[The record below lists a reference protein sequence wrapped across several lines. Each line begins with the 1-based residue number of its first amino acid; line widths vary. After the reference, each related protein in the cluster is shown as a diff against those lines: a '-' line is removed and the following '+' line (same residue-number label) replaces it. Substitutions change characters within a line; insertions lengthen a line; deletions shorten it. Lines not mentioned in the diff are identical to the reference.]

1 MADFEMY
8 TDETCEEAIKN
19 FQERLKEADNL
30 KKDKNGNLDFESCWK
45 AMRKEGPMILNV
57 TKHLFSLHINRHHRR
72 EGNGK

>member
-1 MADFEMY
+1 MADFDMY

-45 AMRKEGPMILNV
+45 AMRKEGSLILNV

>member
-1 MADFEMY
+1 MPDFDMY

-45 AMRKEGPMILNV
+45 AMRKEGSLILNV